1 MVSGYE
7 TLKYCRRLQRVV
19 VVCGLFAC
27 MLAVI
32 VFQHHQV
39 QTQAEQIKSLKTSIQ
54 VQETRILNLTG
65 EIERLEQE
73 ADNVRLE
80 NAVSRGA
87 DMPRLRLDEL
97 REIAGTVHCEAQ
109 GESELGKM
117 LVARVVLNRM
127 RWNPELT
134 AHEVLTNP
142 NAFATGTEYTSAD
155 MAAVYQA
162 LQDTE
167 YTHLS
172 GFHNP
177 VTATNTEADTRKIL
191 LKEGRHV
198 FW

>member
-1 MVSGYE
+1 LVSGYE
-7 TLKYCRRLQRVV
+7 TLKYRRQLQRVV

-27 MLAVI
+27 MSAVI
-32 VFQHHQV
+32 VFKHHQA
-39 QTQAEQIKSLKTSIQ
+39 QIQAEQIKSLKTQIQ
-54 VQETRILNLTG
+54 TQETRILNLTV

-73 ADNVRLE
+73 VDNVRLE
-80 NAVSRGA
+80 NATSRGA
-87 DMPRLRLDEL
+87 DMQRLRLDEL
-97 REIAGTVHCEAQ
+97 RDIAGTVHAEAQ
-109 GESELGKM
+109 GESPRGKM

-177 VTATNTEADTRKIL
+177 ATATNPEADTRKIL
-191 LKEGRHV
+191 LKEGNHV